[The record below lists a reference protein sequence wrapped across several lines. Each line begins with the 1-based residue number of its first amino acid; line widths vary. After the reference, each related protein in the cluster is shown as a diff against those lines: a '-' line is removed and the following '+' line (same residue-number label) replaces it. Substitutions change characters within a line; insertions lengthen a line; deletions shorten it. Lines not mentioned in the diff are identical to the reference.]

1 MSGSKETIS
10 SGHTD
15 YSEDDECNRDR
26 DLQDANSHDSNC
38 RYNLPQ
44 SFYLLK
50 PRNQRPQ
57 RFDLTILFAE
67 PCLRRLLHL
76 GKARFAFRIL
86 LENDQ
91 QLRSHRSMLRRD
103 SSGR

>member
-1 MSGSKETIS
+1 
-10 SGHTD
+10 
-15 YSEDDECNRDR
+15 
-26 DLQDANSHDSNC
+26 
-38 RYNLPQ
+38 
-44 SFYLLK
+44 
-50 PRNQRPQ
+50 
-57 RFDLTILFAE
+57 
-67 PCLRRLLHL
+67 LRRLLHL